1 MQKKKFAGPPCFS
14 GENEYNDTTLALD
27 WGRVLIRFYFLFN
40 YRFKEE
46 RSKAMEIKPLQDRVL
61 VERIE
66 KEEKTAGGIIIPDT
80 AKEKP
85 AEGKVVAV
93 GPGKTTEE
101 GKVIALD
108 VEVGDHI
115 LFAKYAGT
123 EVKVDG
129 VEYLLMREEEIL
141 GVIEGSESQ
150 KDSKKK
156 KK

>member
-1 MQKKKFAGPPCFS
+1 MK
-14 GENEYNDTTLALD
+14 
-27 WGRVLIRFYFLFN
+27 
-40 YRFKEE
+40 
-46 RSKAMEIKPLQDRVL
+46 IKPLQDRVL
-61 VERIE
+61 VTRIE

-85 AEGKVVAV
+85 AEGKVVAA
-93 GPGKTTEE
+93 GPGKTTDE
-101 GKVIALD
+101 GKVIKLD
-108 VEVGDHI
+108 VKVGDHV
-115 LFAKYAGT
+115 LFAKYGGT

-141 GVIEGSESQ
+141 GVIEGSESV

>member
-1 MQKKKFAGPPCFS
+1 MK
-14 GENEYNDTTLALD
+14 
-27 WGRVLIRFYFLFN
+27 
-40 YRFKEE
+40 
-46 RSKAMEIKPLQDRVL
+46 IKPLQDRVL

-66 KEEKTAGGIIIPDT
+66 KEEMTAGGIIIPDT

-85 AEGKVVAV
+85 AEGKVI
-93 GPGKTTEE
+93 E
-101 GKVIALD
+101 LD
-108 VEVGDHI
+108 VKVGDHI

-141 GVIEGSESQ
+141 GVIEAKDH

-156 KK
+156 K

>member
-1 MQKKKFAGPPCFS
+1 MK
-14 GENEYNDTTLALD
+14 
-27 WGRVLIRFYFLFN
+27 
-40 YRFKEE
+40 
-46 RSKAMEIKPLQDRVL
+46 IKPLQDRVL
-61 VERIE
+61 VTRIE

-85 AEGKVVAV
+85 AEGRVVAV
-93 GPGKTTEE
+93 GPGKTTDE
-101 GKVIALD
+101 GKVIKLD
-108 VEVGDHI
+108 VKVGDHV
-115 LFAKYAGT
+115 LFAKYGGT

-141 GVIEGSESQ
+141 GVIEGSEAD